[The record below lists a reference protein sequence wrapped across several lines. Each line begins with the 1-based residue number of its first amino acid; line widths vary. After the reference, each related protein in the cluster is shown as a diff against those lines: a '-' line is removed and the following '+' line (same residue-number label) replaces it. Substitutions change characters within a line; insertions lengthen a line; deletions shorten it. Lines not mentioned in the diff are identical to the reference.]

1 MANDGLESF
10 DELQRN
16 LNKMAKKTNKA
27 AKAALEIG
35 AEMYADGLEKN
46 TPKSILSGKHE
57 HLKDHIVYTKPKVDG
72 EMYVSIGYDK
82 EVAWRVH
89 MTNWGTIKQRPQ
101 HFIERTENEFKDV
114 IMAKIQEV
122 YMKGLGL

>member
-1 MANDGLESF
+1 MASDGLESF

-57 HLKDHIVYTKPKVDG
+57 H
-72 EMYVSIGYDK
+72 
-82 EVAWRVH
+82 
-89 MTNWGTIKQRPQ
+89 
-101 HFIERTENEFKDV
+101 
-114 IMAKIQEV
+114 
-122 YMKGLGL
+122 